1 MSDRGAFVDAVVI
14 GAGPFGLGV
23 SYHLQSLGVRH
34 RVLERRKIAESWRT
48 QRWDNFRMNTPNVM
62 TIMPGGPYVGPD
74 PDGFMTGRDFVDLLD
89 DFVSRHALPVE
100 TDCPVPDL
108 SRDAAA
114 GCYQVATPQKTILTN
129 NVVIASGCQN
139 DPRLPR
145 QLASSMPQDLMQI
158 HAGDYRRAAGL
169 PEGAVLVIGSATSG
183 VQIADD
189 LLEAGR
195 TVYLSTS
202 RVARMPRR
210 HRGRD
215 VIMWRLES
223 GFLDEFLS
231 AQPDPELRFQAQ
243 HQLAAGKTISLQWLA
258 SRGAILLGHLTAVNG
273 SRLNFADDL
282 AENVRYADETSER
295 TRRSV
300 DEYIASMGFEAPSA
314 EPDPGEAVAL
324 QISDPP
330 IRVLD
335 LAGARITSVVWC
347 TGFAADYSW
356 VRLPV
361 FDAGGHPRHHQ
372 GAAVFPGLY
381 FLGLPWLSCRR
392 SMLIAG
398 VDQDA
403 RRIADWIAARCHVQA
418 R

>member
-1 MSDRGAFVDAVVI
+1 
-14 GAGPFGLGV
+14 
-23 SYHLQSLGVRH
+23 
-34 RVLERRKIAESWRT
+34 
-48 QRWDNFRMNTPNVM
+48 
-62 TIMPGGPYVGPD
+62 
-74 PDGFMTGRDFVDLLD
+74 
-89 DFVSRHALPVE
+89 
-100 TDCPVPDL
+100 
-108 SRDAAA
+108 
-114 GCYQVATPQKTILTN
+114 
-129 NVVIASGCQN
+129 
-139 DPRLPR
+139 
-145 QLASSMPQDLMQI
+145 MPQDLMQI
-158 HAGDYRRAAGL
+158 HAGDYRCAAGL
-169 PEGAVLVIGSATSG
+169 PDGAVLVIGSATSG

-223 GFLDEFLS
+223 GFLDEPLS
-231 AQPDPELRFQAQ
+231 AQPDPALRFQAQ

-282 AENVRYADETSER
+282 AENVRFGDETSER

-324 QISDPP
+324 QMPDLP

-335 LAGARITSVVWC
+335 LADARITSVIWC
-347 TGFAADYSW
+347 TGFAADYGW

-372 GAAVFPGLY
+372 GATASPGIY

-403 RRIADWIAARCHVQA
+403 RRTADWIAARCHAQP